1 MQVKTKTKPSKSKK
15 QRQAW
20 FVALSDKER
29 ANFIES
35 KVASKQKR
43 RDAKMKRY
51 MIAHKLEYDC
61 SRCYH
66 GIGGHCTDITDIG
79 CTYYADESIWSKTA

>member
-1 MQVKTKTKPSKSKK
+1 MAKSKK

-20 FVALSDKER
+20 FKALSNGAKVL
-29 ANFIES
+29 FIEQQQE
-35 KVASKQKR
+35 KKRVA
-43 RDAKMKRY
+43 RDRKMRQH
-51 MIAHKLEYDC
+51 MQANHLEYDC
-61 SRCYH
+61 SLCYH